1 MKHALLVTAALLA
14 CASAAQAQDATPAAM
29 ATPAPMATPSPM
41 MSPAMAT
48 PTPMATGAMATPAMT
63 SAMTADAVP
72 NVLTTAPTGAFSIQR
87 FYDQN
92 VYDGSGAKVGTIKD
106 ALMQNGNQLDAFV
119 ISVGGFLGLG
129 EKDVL
134 VPFRAVTVSMK
145 NNKPWL
151 TIGATKDEL
160 KAAPGVK
167 QDSTKA
173 WISAS

>member
-1 MKHALLVTAALLA
+1 
-14 CASAAQAQDATPAAM
+14 
-29 ATPAPMATPSPM
+29 
-41 MSPAMAT
+41 MAT
-48 PTPMATGAMATPAMT
+48 PTPMATGAMATPKSMATGAMATPAMT
-63 SAMTADAVP
+63 PAMTADAVP
-72 NVLTTAPTGAFSIQR
+72 NVLTMAPNGAYSIQR

-106 ALMQNGNQLDAFV
+106 ALVQNGNQLDAFV
-119 ISVGGFLGLG
+119 ISVGGFLGIG

-134 VPFRAVTVSMK
+134 VPFHAVTVSMK

-151 TIGATKDEL
+151 TISATKDEL

-167 QDSTKA
+167 LDGNKA